1 MPLSGQLDNPVLGAC
16 QVQADDHI
24 ITPKAA
30 SIVRH
35 MGPSFVSG
43 WTREGITR
51 TRRRCRLPLSH
62 TLILASGRLCR
73 GDRGQG
79 DHRRMDGEVD
89 YPHWGKFFPLTH
101 QAVERMYPGRFAHFR
116 EICARYDPCGT
127 FRNAYAQRVLGFAA
141 TRCPI
146 PSSWRLPT
154 ARRAAIE
161 PPADRR
167 DRGLR

>member
-1 MPLSGQLDNPVLGAC
+1 VLGAC

-62 TLILASGRLCR
+62 TLILESGRLCR
-73 GDRGQG
+73 GDSQKRGG
-79 DHRRMDGEVD
+79 RCRRSFALRIGQTLSTIIPFEQSWMDELS
-89 YPHWGKFFPLTH
+89 PRRITSF
-101 QAVERMYPGRFAHFR
+101 
-116 EICARYDPCGT
+116 C
-127 FRNAYAQRVLGFAA
+127 RV
-141 TRCPI
+141 
-146 PSSWRLPT
+146 S
-154 ARRAAIE
+154 E
-161 PPADRR
+161 P
-167 DRGLR
+167 